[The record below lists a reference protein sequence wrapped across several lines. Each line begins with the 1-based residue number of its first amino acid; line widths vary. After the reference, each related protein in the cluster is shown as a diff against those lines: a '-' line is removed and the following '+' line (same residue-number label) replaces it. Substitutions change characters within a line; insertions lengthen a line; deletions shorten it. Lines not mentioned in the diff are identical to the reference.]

1 MSESTGGVLSIVSNW
16 QISLEQIKDQI
27 QNKSVKRRKRKNM
40 AWYDSAVFYHIYP
53 LGLCGCSKENTGI
66 AEAHF
71 DQLKQWAKHACDMGF
86 TAIYIGP
93 LFESVGHG
101 YETTDYKKVDI
112 RLGTNEDFCDFV
124 DYCHGMGVKVVVDG
138 VFNHVGRRFFA
149 FEDLQKNREGS
160 PYRDWFCNVNFGAN
174 NEYNDG
180 FSYENWG
187 GYNLLVKLNQRNPEV
202 MQYLFDVIRFWID
215 TFDIDGIRLDA
226 ADVLDFDFM
235 KRMRYETSRMKEDF
249 WLMGEVIHGDYS
261 RWVNDETLHCV
272 TNYEL
277 HKGLYSGH
285 NDHNYFE
292 IAHTIRRLNDI
303 CRGRRLYTFA
313 DNHDVE
319 RIYTKLNQ
327 KEHLKLVTL
336 LVYTLY
342 GIPSVYYGS
351 EFGIEGNK
359 EQGSDW
365 NLRPYLDLSDFADA
379 KKTNPVTALCAR
391 LGAMKKEYPE
401 LTYGEYKELHLTNR
415 QFAYGRAL
423 DGNCIVTA
431 LNCDDAP
438 ADMEFGVPA
447 DGNVTDLL
455 GCSENVRYEN
465 GRISVTLPAN
475 TGTVLYIGQKK
486 VEEPED
492 TAWKE
497 QTMEAEPDTPDME
510 AAGISE
516 QELSQT
522 VEEAEKPEA
531 AEQTVSSESVKSDSI
546 KPRISGIVLMTEDM
560 GRMIEFYRNAL
571 EFNLE
576 MQGSRA
582 YFEKDGIIL
591 TMAGRR
597 DYERLTCRGYGYG
610 GGVTNHFHLRITVND
625 VDTMHQK
632 CLGCGA
638 QQVTAPGNNEW
649 GEYISCVADPD
660 GNIIELV
667 KENDRG

>member
-27 QNKSVKRRKRKNM
+27 QNKSVKCRKRKNM

-112 RLGTNEDFCDFV
+112 RLGTNEDFRDFV

-379 KKTNPVTALCAR
+379 EKTNPVTALCAR

-497 QTMEAEPDTPDME
+497 QTLEAEPDTPDMK

-522 VEEAEKPEA
+522 AEEEKPEA

-591 TMAGRR
+591 TMVGRR

-649 GEYISCVADPD
+649 GEYTSCVADPD

>member
-112 RLGTNEDFCDFV
+112 RLGTNEDFRDFV

-379 KKTNPVTALCAR
+379 EKTNPVTALCAR

-522 VEEAEKPEA
+522 AEEAEKPEA

-610 GGVTNHFHLRITVND
+610 GGVTNHFHLRVTVND

>member
-112 RLGTNEDFCDFV
+112 RLGTNEDFRDFV

-379 KKTNPVTALCAR
+379 EKTNPVTALCAR

-497 QTMEAEPDTPDME
+497 QTMEAEPDTPDMG

-522 VEEAEKPEA
+522 AEEAEKPEA

-625 VDTMHQK
+625 VDTMLQK

-649 GEYISCVADPD
+649 GEYTSCVADPD

>member
-112 RLGTNEDFCDFV
+112 RLGTNEDFRDFV

-149 FEDLQKNREGS
+149 FEDLQKNREDS

-303 CRGRRLYTFA
+303 CRGGRLYTFA

-379 KKTNPVTALCAR
+379 EKTNPVTALCAR
-391 LGAMKKEYPE
+391 LGALKKEYPE

-522 VEEAEKPEA
+522 AEEAEKPEA

>member
-112 RLGTNEDFCDFV
+112 RLGTNDDFRDFV

-303 CRGRRLYTFA
+303 CRGGRLYTFA

-379 KKTNPVTALCAR
+379 EKTNPVTALCAR

-415 QFAYGRAL
+415 QFAYGRVL

-497 QTMEAEPDTPDME
+497 QTLEAEPDTPDME

-522 VEEAEKPEA
+522 AEEAEKPEA

-625 VDTMHQK
+625 VDTMRQK

-649 GEYISCVADPD
+649 GEYTSCVADPD

>member
-112 RLGTNEDFCDFV
+112 RLGTNEDFRDFV

-379 KKTNPVTALCAR
+379 EKTNPVTALCAR
-391 LGAMKKEYPE
+391 LGAVKKEYPE

-497 QTMEAEPDTPDME
+497 QTMEAEPDIPDMD

-522 VEEAEKPEA
+522 AEEEKPEA

-560 GRMIEFYRNAL
+560 GSMIEFYRNAL

-649 GEYISCVADPD
+649 GEYTSCVADPD

>member
-112 RLGTNEDFCDFV
+112 RLGTNEDFRDFV

-303 CRGRRLYTFA
+303 CRGGRLYTFA

-379 KKTNPVTALCAR
+379 EKTNPVTALCAR

-415 QFAYGRAL
+415 QFAYGRVL

-522 VEEAEKPEA
+522 AEEAEKPEA

-649 GEYISCVADPD
+649 GEYTSCVADPD

>member
-112 RLGTNEDFCDFV
+112 RLGTNEDFRDFV

-303 CRGRRLYTFA
+303 CRGGRLYTFA

-379 KKTNPVTALCAR
+379 EKTNPVTALCAR

-415 QFAYGRAL
+415 QFAYGRVL

>member
-112 RLGTNEDFCDFV
+112 RLGTNEDVRDFV

-379 KKTNPVTALCAR
+379 EKTNPVTALCAR
-391 LGAMKKEYPE
+391 LGALKKEYPE

-415 QFAYGRAL
+415 QFAYGRVL

-438 ADMEFGVPA
+438 ADLEFGVPA

-497 QTMEAEPDTPDME
+497 QTMEAEPDTPDMQ

-522 VEEAEKPEA
+522 AEEAEKPEA

-625 VDTMHQK
+625 VDTMLQK

-649 GEYISCVADPD
+649 GEYTSCVADPD

>member
-112 RLGTNEDFCDFV
+112 RLGTNEDFRDFV

-379 KKTNPVTALCAR
+379 EKTNPVTALCAR

-438 ADMEFGVPA
+438 ADIEFGVPA

-510 AAGISE
+510 TAGISE

-522 VEEAEKPEA
+522 AEEAEKPEA

-591 TMAGRR
+591 TMTGRR

-610 GGVTNHFHLRITVND
+610 GGVTNHFHLRVTVND

>member
-112 RLGTNEDFCDFV
+112 RLGTNEDFRDFV

-303 CRGRRLYTFA
+303 CRGGRLYTFA

-379 KKTNPVTALCAR
+379 EKTNPVTALCAR

-415 QFAYGRAL
+415 QFAYGRVL

-497 QTMEAEPDTPDME
+497 QTLEPEPDTPDME

-522 VEEAEKPEA
+522 AEEAEKPEA

-649 GEYISCVADPD
+649 GEYTSCVADSD

>member
-66 AEAHF
+66 AEVHF

-112 RLGTNEDFCDFV
+112 RLGTNEDFRDFV

-303 CRGRRLYTFA
+303 CRGGRLYTFA

-379 KKTNPVTALCAR
+379 EKTNPVTALCAR
-391 LGAMKKEYPE
+391 LGDMKKEYPE

-522 VEEAEKPEA
+522 AEEAEKPEA

-625 VDTMHQK
+625 VDIMHQK

>member
-1 MSESTGGVLSIVSNW
+1 
-16 QISLEQIKDQI
+16 
-27 QNKSVKRRKRKNM
+27 M

-53 LGLCGCSKENTGI
+53 LGLCGCSKENTGA
-66 AEAHF
+66 AEQHF

-112 RLGTNEDFCDFV
+112 RLGTNEDFRDFV
-124 DYCHGMGVKVVVDG
+124 DYCHAMDVKVVVDG

-149 FEDLQKNREGS
+149 FEDLQKNRETS

-202 MQYLFDVIRFWID
+202 MQYLFNVIRFWID

-235 KRMRYETSRMKEDF
+235 KRMRYETSQMKEDF

-319 RIYTKLNQ
+319 RIYTKLDQ

-351 EFGIEGNK
+351 EFGIEGKK
-359 EQGSDW
+359 ERGSDW

-379 KKTNPVTALCAR
+379 VKTNPVTALCAK

-401 LTYGEYKELHLTNR
+401 LTYGVYKELHLTNR
-415 QFAYGRAL
+415 QFAYGRVL
-423 DGNCIVTA
+423 DGNCMVTA

-438 ADMEFGVPA
+438 AAMEFGVPA

-455 GCSENVRYEN
+455 GCSENVRFEN
-465 GRISVTLPAN
+465 GRVCITLPAN
-475 TGTVLYIGQKK
+475 TGTVLYIGQVKAEVSGDTTWNK
-486 VEEPED
+486 QPVAEVKTSVTPEMPENRKSVETVSAEE
-492 TAWKE
+492 KE
-497 QTMEAEPDTPDME
+497 QSQKQDSAKARIT
-510 AAGISE
+510 GI
-516 QELSQT
+516 
-522 VEEAEKPEA
+522 
-531 AEQTVSSESVKSDSI
+531 I
-546 KPRISGIVLMTEDM
+546 LMTEDM
-560 GRMIEFYRNAL
+560 GRMIDFYRNAL
-571 EFNLE
+571 GFHLE

-582 YFEKDGIIL
+582 YFEKDGIVL
-591 TMAGRR
+591 TMIGRR

-610 GGVTNHFHLRITVND
+610 GGVTNHFHLRITVDD
-625 VDTMHQK
+625 VNEMHQK

-638 QQVTAPGNNEW
+638 GQVTAPGSNEW
-649 GEYISCVADPD
+649 GEYTSCVADPD
-660 GNIIELV
+660 GNIIELT

>member
-112 RLGTNEDFCDFV
+112 RLGTNEDFRDFV

-379 KKTNPVTALCAR
+379 EKTNPVTALCAR

-497 QTMEAEPDTPDME
+497 QTMEAEPDIPDMD

-522 VEEAEKPEA
+522 AEEEKPEA

-560 GRMIEFYRNAL
+560 GSMIEFYRNAL

-649 GEYISCVADPD
+649 GEYTSCVADPD

>member
-112 RLGTNEDFCDFV
+112 RLGTNEDFRDFV

-379 KKTNPVTALCAR
+379 KKTNSVTALCAR

-531 AEQTVSSESVKSDSI
+531 AEQTVSSGSVKSDSI

>member
-112 RLGTNEDFCDFV
+112 RLGTNEDFRDFV

-379 KKTNPVTALCAR
+379 EKTNPVTALCAR

-522 VEEAEKPEA
+522 AEEAEKPEA

-638 QQVTAPGNNEW
+638 QQVTAPENNEW
-649 GEYISCVADPD
+649 GEYTSCVADSD

>member
-27 QNKSVKRRKRKNM
+27 QNKSVKCRKRKNM

-112 RLGTNEDFCDFV
+112 RLGTNEDFRDFV

-303 CRGRRLYTFA
+303 CRGGRLYTFA

-379 KKTNPVTALCAR
+379 EKTNPVTALCAR

-415 QFAYGRAL
+415 QFAYGRVL

-497 QTMEAEPDTPDME
+497 QTLEAEPDTPDME

-522 VEEAEKPEA
+522 AEEAEKPEA

-649 GEYISCVADPD
+649 GEYTSCVADPD

>member
-112 RLGTNEDFCDFV
+112 RLGTNEDFRDFV

-379 KKTNPVTALCAR
+379 EKTNPVTALCAR
-391 LGAMKKEYPE
+391 LGALKKEYPE

-497 QTMEAEPDTPDME
+497 QTLEAEPDTPDME

-522 VEEAEKPEA
+522 AEEAEKPEA

-625 VDTMHQK
+625 VEDWPH
-632 CLGCGA
+632 
-638 QQVTAPGNNEW
+638 
-649 GEYISCVADPD
+649 
-660 GNIIELV
+660 
-667 KENDRG
+667 

>member
-112 RLGTNEDFCDFV
+112 RLGTNEDFRDFV

-303 CRGRRLYTFA
+303 CRGGRLYTFA

-379 KKTNPVTALCAR
+379 EKTNPVTALCAR

-415 QFAYGRAL
+415 QFAYGRVL

-497 QTMEAEPDTPDME
+497 QTLEAEPDTPDME

-522 VEEAEKPEA
+522 AEEAEKPEA

-649 GEYISCVADPD
+649 GEYTSCVADPD

>member
-1 MSESTGGVLSIVSNW
+1 
-16 QISLEQIKDQI
+16 
-27 QNKSVKRRKRKNM
+27 M

-53 LGLCGCSKENTGI
+53 LGLCGCSKENTGV
-66 AEAHF
+66 AEQHF

-112 RLGTNEDFCDFV
+112 RLGTNEDFRDFV
-124 DYCHGMGVKVVVDG
+124 DYCHEMGVRVVVDG

-149 FEDLQKNREGS
+149 FEDLQQNRENS

-235 KRMRYETSRMKEDF
+235 KRMRYETSQMKEEF

-303 CRGRRLYTFA
+303 CRGGRLYTFA

-351 EFGIEGNK
+351 EFGIEGKK

-379 KKTNPVTALCAR
+379 VKTNPVTALCAK
-391 LGAMKKEYPE
+391 LGAMKKEYKE

-415 QFAYGRAL
+415 QFAYGRAM
-423 DGNCIVTA
+423 DGNCMVTA

-438 ADMEFGVPA
+438 AAMEFGVPA
-447 DGNVTDLL
+447 DGSVTDLL
-455 GCSENVRYEN
+455 GCSENVRFEN
-465 GRISVTLPAN
+465 GRLWVTLPAN
-475 TGTVLYIGQKK
+475 TGTVLYIGQAKA
-486 VEEPED
+486 EAPED
-492 TAWKE
+492 VSWKDQPVVETKVSEAPVETEKSRADETAAVDETAQPETDDRKG
-497 QTMEAEPDTPDME
+497 QD
-510 AAGISE
+510 GCRVCG
-516 QELSQT
+516 QT
-522 VEEAEKPEA
+522 VENVPEHTETAEEDLSAK
-531 AEQTVSSESVKSDSI
+531 QDSGNL
-546 KPRISGIVLMTEDM
+546 RISGIVLMTEDM
-560 GRMIEFYRNAL
+560 GRMIDFYRNAL

-582 YFEKDGIIL
+582 YFEKDGMVL
-591 TMAGRR
+591 TMVGRR

-610 GGVTNHFHLRITVND
+610 GGVTNHFHLRITVGD
-625 VDTMHQK
+625 VNEMNQK

-649 GEYISCVADPD
+649 GEYTACVADPD
-660 GNIIELV
+660 GNIIELIAE
-667 KENDRG
+667 K

>member
-112 RLGTNEDFCDFV
+112 RLGTNEDFRDFV

-160 PYRDWFCNVNFGAN
+160 TYRDWFCNVNFGAN

-379 KKTNPVTALCAR
+379 EKTNPVTALCAR

-465 GRISVTLPAN
+465 ERISVTLPAN

-497 QTMEAEPDTPDME
+497 QTMEAEPGTPDME

-522 VEEAEKPEA
+522 AEEAEKPEA

-591 TMAGRR
+591 TMAARR
-597 DYERLTCRGYGYG
+597 DYERLTCPGYGYG
-610 GGVTNHFHLRITVND
+610 GGVTNHFHLRVTVND

>member
-112 RLGTNEDFCDFV
+112 RLGTNEDFRDFV

-303 CRGRRLYTFA
+303 CRGGCLYTFA

-379 KKTNPVTALCAR
+379 EKTNPVTALCAR

-415 QFAYGRAL
+415 QFAYGRVL

-497 QTMEAEPDTPDME
+497 QTLEAEPDAPDME

-522 VEEAEKPEA
+522 AEEAEKPEA

-610 GGVTNHFHLRITVND
+610 GGVNNHFHLRITVND

-649 GEYISCVADPD
+649 GEYTSCVADPD

>member
-112 RLGTNEDFCDFV
+112 RLGTNEDFRDFV

-138 VFNHVGRRFFA
+138 VFNHVGRRFFE

-303 CRGRRLYTFA
+303 CRGGRLYTFA

-379 KKTNPVTALCAR
+379 EKTNPVTALCAR

-415 QFAYGRAL
+415 QFAYGRVL

-497 QTMEAEPDTPDME
+497 QTLEAEPDAPDME

-522 VEEAEKPEA
+522 AEEAEKPEA

-610 GGVTNHFHLRITVND
+610 GGVNNHFHLRITVND

-649 GEYISCVADPD
+649 GEYTSCVADPD

>member
-112 RLGTNEDFCDFV
+112 RLGTNEDFRDFV

-303 CRGRRLYTFA
+303 CRGGRLYTFA

-379 KKTNPVTALCAR
+379 EKTNPVTALCAR

-415 QFAYGRAL
+415 QFAYGRVL

-497 QTMEAEPDTPDME
+497 QTLEAEPDTPDME

-522 VEEAEKPEA
+522 AEEAEKPEA

-632 CLGCGA
+632 CLGFGA

-649 GEYISCVADPD
+649 GEYTSCVADPD